1 MSTHPGTPTWID
13 LATSDIARSQQ
24 FYGAVFGWV
33 FSSPGENF
41 GGYLNATK
49 DGKLVAGLMPNDPQ
63 WNAPDGWST
72 YLHTP
77 DIDTTLAA
85 VTAAG
90 GTSCGGVTDVGDS
103 AALVG
108 RMAIANDP
116 AGALFGLWQPGAHA
130 GFELTAAAGSPA
142 WFQLTV
148 TDYAAALTFY
158 TSVFGLDTKVE
169 ADTAEFRYTNAIVD
183 GEPVFGVMD
192 GSGFAEASEWSV
204 FLAADDVDASL
215 EVVKANG
222 GTVLRGAE
230 DTPYGRLAAVAD
242 PTGARF
248 NLSSP
253 Q

>member
-33 FSSPGENF
+33 FSSPGEDF

-49 DGKLVAGLMPNDPQ
+49 DGKLVAGIMPNDPQ
-63 WNAPDGWST
+63 WNSPDSWTT

-77 DIDTTLAA
+77 DVDATLAA
-85 VTAAG
+85 VIAAG
-90 GTSCGGVTDVGDS
+90 GASCGGVMDIGDS

-108 RMAIANDP
+108 RMAMATDP
-116 AGALFGLWQPGAHA
+116 VGALIGLWQPGTHTT
-130 GFELTAAAGSPA
+130 FELTAAAGSPA
-142 WFQLTV
+142 WFQLTA
-148 TDYAAALTFY
+148 TDYAAALRFY

-169 ADTAEFRYTNAIVD
+169 ADTAEFRYTNAVV
-183 GEPVFGVMD
+183 GGQPVFGVMD
-192 GSGFAEASEWSV
+192 GAGVAEKSEWSV
-204 FLAADDVDASL
+204 FLAAEDVDVAL
-215 EVVKANG
+215 EAVTANG
-222 GTVLRGAE
+222 GTIVRGAE